1 MAKTSVT
8 VTFGRRVKDTTTG
21 EWKSENREKVFEVD
35 LSKEPTLGLILD
47 WCANTGGWCFA
58 ETESK
63 DDFVER
69 FFAE

>member
-8 VTFGRRVKDTTTG
+8 VTFGRRVKDASG

-35 LSKEPTLGLILD
+35 LSKETVLASILD
-47 WCANTGGWCFA
+47 WCSNTNGWIFA